1 MSHLR
6 GANRSEVQLLPPCL
20 DDYVAADSACRFI
33 DAYVEGLD
41 FQALGFGRAEP
52 AATGRPGYHP
62 ADLLKL
68 YLYGYLNRVRSSR
81 RLEAEAQRNLE
92 VIWLLRGLRPD
103 FKTIADFR
111 KDNRA
116 AFKPLFKE
124 FNLLCRRLDLFG
136 AELVAIDGSKFKAD
150 NSSYRRYT
158 PKELRELLAKVE
170 SRIDDYLSQ
179 CDHHDDQGGSGGAS
193 APDLADKLEWLRQSK
208 SHYEQLLGELE
219 QSGQK
224 EISHPDADARLMMGP
239 HGYVLGYNV
248 QVAVEAKHG
257 LIATAEVTQNATDNG
272 QLAPLAVAAKEQTGA
287 VKLKVVAD
295 KGYYNAAPLQ
305 ACEAAGIEPIVPKPT
320 TAAQRDAQG
329 QRVFGPERFLYDPA
343 FDTYLCPAG
352 QTLSYV
358 AHYGRPDHRLAYY
371 QNRQACR
378 HCPIR
383 RQCTPGSFR
392 TIVRSA
398 LQEVMERTA
407 RRAHDNP
414 RLLQKRQGLV
424 EPVFGILRLWG
435 HDRFLLRGLEKVRAE
450 FSLSALTYN
459 LRRVLNIVGPA
470 PLLAALS

>member
-1 MSHLR
+1 MR
-6 GANRSEVQLLPPCL
+6 GADRSEVQLLPPCL

-41 FQALGFGRAEP
+41 FQALGFGRAQP

-62 ADLLKL
+62 GDLLKL

-116 AFKPLFKE
+116 AFKALFKE

-158 PKELRELLAKVE
+158 PKELRELIVKIE

-179 CDHHDDQGGSGGAS
+179 CDHHDDEGGGGAGAS
-193 APDLADKLEWLRQSK
+193 DLPDKLEWLRQNK
-208 SHYEQLLGELE
+208 GRYQQLLGELE
-219 QSGQK
+219 QSGQS
-224 EISHPDADARLMMGP
+224 EISTPDAEARLMMGP

-248 QVAVEAKHG
+248 QVAVDAKHG
-257 LIATAEVTQNATDNG
+257 LIAAQDVTQSASDTG

-287 VKLKVVAD
+287 VRLKAVAD
-295 KGYYNAAPLQ
+295 KGYYNGAQLE
-305 ACEAAGIEPIVPKPT
+305 ACEQAAVEPIVPKPT
-320 TAAQRDAQG
+320 ATAQRDAQG
-329 QRVFGPERFLYDPA
+329 RRLFGPERFPYDPA
-343 FDTYLCPAG
+343 SDTYQCPAG
-352 QTLSYV
+352 QPLAYS
-358 AHYGRPDHRLAYY
+358 ADYGRPDHRLAYY
-371 QNRQACR
+371 QNRNACR
-378 HCPIR
+378 RCPIR
-383 RQCTPGSFR
+383 RHCTTGLYR
-392 TIVRSA
+392 TIVRSPHQA
-398 LQEVMERTA
+398 AIERA
-407 RRAHDNP
+407 AQRVRDHP
-414 RLLQKRQGLV
+414 HLLQKRKGLA
-424 EPVFGILRLWG
+424 EPVFGLLRLWG

-459 LRRVLNIVGPA
+459 LRRVLNLLGPMK
-470 PLLAALS
+470 LQAALR